1 MKSIEIIENL
11 MQQVKEARSVPLSR
25 DGALVNRQDF
35 IELLEQLREQL
46 PDDVQVA
53 NEILEAKEAVIDEGR
68 RAAEALIDKAK
79 DQARRLISE
88 HSILAQAQ
96 REAQSLLQM
105 AEVEVE
111 KMRLETNKYIDARLA
126 NFEVALHK
134 TLDAVKRGREKM
146 TGKSEAE
153 IGRASCRERV

>member
-1 MKSIEIIENL
+1 MKSIEIIESL
-11 MQQVKEARSVPLSR
+11 IQQVKEARSVPLSR
-25 DGALVNRQDF
+25 DGALVNRNEF
-35 IELLEQLREQL
+35 IELLEQLRSQL

-53 NEILEAKEAVIDEGR
+53 NEILEAKETVIDEGR

-96 REAQSLLQM
+96 REAQGLLQM
-105 AEVEVE
+105 AEIEVE
-111 KMRLETNKYIDARLA
+111 KMRLETNRYIDARLA

-146 TGKSEAE
+146 TGKSE
-153 IGRASCRERV
+153 GL

>member
-11 MQQVKEARSVPLSR
+11 IQQVKEARSVPLSR

-35 IELLEQLREQL
+35 IELLQQLREQL

-53 NEILEAKEAVIDEGR
+53 NEILEAKESVIDEGR

-96 REAQSLLQM
+96 REAQGLLQM

-126 NFEVALHK
+126 NFEVALNK

-153 IGRASCRERV
+153 

>member
-1 MKSIEIIENL
+1 MKSIEIIESL
-11 MQQVKEARSVPLSR
+11 IQQVKEARSVPLSR
-25 DGALVNRQDF
+25 DGALVNRNEF
-35 IELLEQLREQL
+35 IELLEQLRSQL

-53 NEILEAKEAVIDEGR
+53 NEILEAKETVIDEGR

-96 REAQSLLQM
+96 REAQGLLQM
-105 AEVEVE
+105 AEIEVE
-111 KMRLETNKYIDARLA
+111 KMRLETNRYVDARLA

-146 TGKSEAE
+146 TGKSE
-153 IGRASCRERV
+153 GL

>member
-11 MQQVKEARSVPLSR
+11 IQQVKDARSVPLSR
-25 DGALVNRQDF
+25 DGALVNRQEV

-53 NEILEAKEAVIDEGR
+53 NEILEAKETVIDEGR

-96 REAQSLLQM
+96 REAQGLLQM
-105 AEVEVE
+105 AEIEVE

-126 NFEVALHK
+126 NFEVSLNK

-146 TGKSEAE
+146 TGKSEAQ
-153 IGRASCRERV
+153 

>member
-11 MQQVKEARSVPLSR
+11 IQQVKEARSVPLSR
-25 DGALVNRQDF
+25 DGALVNRQEV
-35 IELLEQLREQL
+35 IELLEQLRAQL

-53 NEILEAKEAVIDEGR
+53 NEILEAKETVIDEGR

-96 REAQSLLQM
+96 REAQGLLQM
-105 AEVEVE
+105 AEIEVE

-126 NFEVALHK
+126 NFEVSLNK

-146 TGKSEAE
+146 TGKSEAQ
-153 IGRASCRERV
+153 

>member
-35 IELLEQLREQL
+35 IELLEQLRAQL

-53 NEILEAKEAVIDEGR
+53 NEILEAKESVIDEGR

-96 REAQSLLQM
+96 REAQGLLQM

-146 TGKSEAE
+146 TGKSGAE
-153 IGRASCRERV
+153 

>member
-35 IELLEQLREQL
+35 IELLQQLREQL

-53 NEILEAKEAVIDEGR
+53 NEILEAKESVIDEGR

-96 REAQSLLQM
+96 REAQGLLQM

-126 NFEVALHK
+126 NFEVALNK

-153 IGRASCRERV
+153 

>member
-11 MQQVKEARSVPLSR
+11 IQQVKEARSVPLSR

-53 NEILEAKEAVIDEGR
+53 NEILEAKESVIDEGR

-96 REAQSLLQM
+96 REAQGLLQM

-126 NFEVALHK
+126 NFEVALNK

-153 IGRASCRERV
+153 

>member
-11 MQQVKEARSVPLSR
+11 IQQVKDARSVPLSR
-25 DGALVNRQDF
+25 DGALVNRQEV
-35 IELLEQLREQL
+35 IELLEQLRAQL

-53 NEILEAKEAVIDEGR
+53 NEILEAKESVIDEGR

-96 REAQSLLQM
+96 REAQGLLQM
-105 AEVEVE
+105 AEIEVE
-111 KMRLETNKYIDARLA
+111 KMRLETNKYIDVRLA

-146 TGKSEAE
+146 TGKSEAQ
-153 IGRASCRERV
+153 

>member
-35 IELLEQLREQL
+35 IELLEQLRAQL
-46 PDDVQVA
+46 PDDVQLA
-53 NEILEAKEAVIDEGR
+53 NEILEAKESVIDEGR

-96 REAQSLLQM
+96 REAQGLLQM

-153 IGRASCRERV
+153 

>member
-35 IELLEQLREQL
+35 IELLEQLRAQL

-53 NEILEAKEAVIDEGR
+53 NEILEAKESVIDEGR

-96 REAQSLLQM
+96 REAQGLLQM

-146 TGKSEAE
+146 TGKSAAE
-153 IGRASCRERV
+153 

>member
-35 IELLEQLREQL
+35 IELLQQLREQL

-53 NEILEAKEAVIDEGR
+53 NEILEAKESVIDEGR

-88 HSILAQAQ
+88 HSVLAQAQ
-96 REAQSLLQM
+96 REAQGLLQM

-126 NFEVALHK
+126 NFEVALNK

-153 IGRASCRERV
+153 

>member
-53 NEILEAKEAVIDEGR
+53 NEILEAKESVIDEGR
-68 RAAEALIDKAK
+68 RAAEALIDRAK

-96 REAQSLLQM
+96 REAQGLLQM

-153 IGRASCRERV
+153 

>member
-11 MQQVKEARSVPLSR
+11 MQQVKEARTVPLSR

-35 IELLEQLREQL
+35 IELLEQLRAQL

-53 NEILEAKEAVIDEGR
+53 NEILEAKESVIDEGR

-96 REAQSLLQM
+96 REAQGLLQM

-153 IGRASCRERV
+153 

>member
-35 IELLEQLREQL
+35 IELLEQLRAQL

-53 NEILEAKEAVIDEGR
+53 NEILEAKESVIDEGR

-96 REAQSLLQM
+96 REAQGLLQM

-153 IGRASCRERV
+153 

>member
-35 IELLEQLREQL
+35 IELLEQLRAQL

-53 NEILEAKEAVIDEGR
+53 NEILEGKESVIDEGR

-96 REAQSLLQM
+96 REAQGLLQM

-153 IGRASCRERV
+153 

>member
-11 MQQVKEARSVPLSR
+11 IQQVREARSVPLSR
-25 DGALVNRQDF
+25 DGALVNRQDV
-35 IELLEQLREQL
+35 IDLLEQLRAQL

-53 NEILEAKEAVIDEGR
+53 NEILEAKESVIDEGR

-96 REAQSLLQM
+96 REAQGLLQM

-126 NFEVALHK
+126 NFEVALNK

-146 TGKSEAE
+146 TGKSEA
-153 IGRASCRERV
+153 

>member
-53 NEILEAKEAVIDEGR
+53 NEILEAKESVIDEGR

-96 REAQSLLQM
+96 REAQGLLQM

-126 NFEVALHK
+126 NFEVALNK

-153 IGRASCRERV
+153 

>member
-35 IELLEQLREQL
+35 IELLEQLRAQL

-53 NEILEAKEAVIDEGR
+53 NEILEAKESVIDEGR
-68 RAAEALIDKAK
+68 RTAEALIDKAK

-96 REAQSLLQM
+96 REAQGLLQM

-153 IGRASCRERV
+153 

>member
-35 IELLEQLREQL
+35 IELLQQLREQL

-53 NEILEAKEAVIDEGR
+53 NEILEAKESVIDEGR

-96 REAQSLLQM
+96 REAQGLLQM

-153 IGRASCRERV
+153 

>member
-1 MKSIEIIENL
+1 MKSIEIIEHL

-35 IELLEQLREQL
+35 IELLEQLRAQL

-53 NEILEAKEAVIDEGR
+53 NEILEAKESVIDEGR

-96 REAQSLLQM
+96 REAQGLLQM

-153 IGRASCRERV
+153 

>member
-35 IELLEQLREQL
+35 IELLEQLRAQL

-53 NEILEAKEAVIDEGR
+53 NEILEAKESVIDEGR

-96 REAQSLLQM
+96 REAQGLLQM

-126 NFEVALHK
+126 NFEVALNK

-153 IGRASCRERV
+153 

>member
-35 IELLEQLREQL
+35 IELLGQLRAQL

-53 NEILEAKEAVIDEGR
+53 NEILEAKESVIDEGR

-96 REAQSLLQM
+96 REAQGLLQM

-153 IGRASCRERV
+153 

>member
-1 MKSIEIIENL
+1 MKSIEIIESL
-11 MQQVKEARSVPLSR
+11 IQQVKEARSVPLSR
-25 DGALVNRQDF
+25 DGALVNRNEF
-35 IELLEQLREQL
+35 IELLEQLRSQL

-53 NEILEAKEAVIDEGR
+53 NEILEAKETVIDEGR

-96 REAQSLLQM
+96 REAQGLLQM
-105 AEVEVE
+105 AETEVE
-111 KMRLETNKYIDARLA
+111 RMRLETNRYIDARLA

-146 TGKSEAE
+146 TGKSE
-153 IGRASCRERV
+153 GL

>member
-11 MQQVKEARSVPLSR
+11 LQQVKEARSVPLSR
-25 DGALVNRQDF
+25 DGALVNRQEF
-35 IELLEQLREQL
+35 IELLEQLRAQL

-53 NEILEAKEAVIDEGR
+53 NEILEAKETVIDEGR
-68 RAAEALIDKAK
+68 RAAEALLDKAK

-96 REAQSLLQM
+96 REAQGLLQM
-105 AEVEVE
+105 AEIEVE
-111 KMRLETNKYIDARLA
+111 KMRLETNRYIDARLA

-146 TGKSEAE
+146 TGRSENN
-153 IGRASCRERV
+153 